1 MAVPQS
7 AKRISTLPAMTDQQI
22 IALQD
27 DKEKALEWAI
37 GVDSLCRSNATG
49 ENYLPGVDLGSV
61 YIQMSRIA
69 MRDKNGKI
77 PASMLPGHIDD
88 IIFGKLT
95 LTDSK
100 ASFEEVCPE
109 GGTPHVYVSPE
120 SQRSSTE
127 LPPPENIIYC
137 DTTTDL
143 QYRYIVGQEST
154 SPNYGFIEVPGSR
167 AISPGYGIDV
177 ETTSGGN
184 VTTVSAKKADFY
196 TMYRNDSN
204 PLAVNDTPSNL
215 PLSTDYVE
223 QSVLNASVENNRLT
237 KVTGLIPD
245 ARYAINVQLD
255 CTPNTLSANIINV
268 SLTCGSV
275 PAIARQMNMAG
286 PDTTSVTKLDYFC
299 EFKNGNDTELVIQL
313 SAEEPITVKTT
324 RFTIF
329 ELL

>member
-1 MAVPQS
+1 MAVPQA
-7 AKRISTLPAMTDQQI
+7 AKRISTLPAMTEEQLIDV
-22 IALQD
+22 QD
-27 DKEKALEWAI
+27 DKGKALEWAI
-37 GVDSLCRSNATG
+37 GVDSLCRSNDTSGNYITG
-49 ENYLPGVDLGSV
+49 EGKVDAGSV
-61 YIQMSRIA
+61 YIPMSRIA
-69 MRDKNGKI
+69 MRGSNGLI
-77 PASMLPGHIDD
+77 PASMLPSSVDD
-88 IIFGKLT
+88 IIFGT
-95 LTDSK
+95 LAVTSSSAKFTDSDT
-100 ASFEEVCPE
+100 
-109 GGTPHVYVSPE
+109 GTIYASPE
-120 SQRSSTE
+120 SQRSDPE
-127 LPPPENIIYC
+127 LPPAENIIYY
-137 DTTTDL
+137 DTTTEL
-143 QYRYIVGQEST
+143 QYRYIVGQEAT

-167 AISPGYGIDV
+167 AISPGYGIAV

-204 PLAVNDTPSNL
+204 PLVVNDTPSNL

-223 QSVLNASVENNRLT
+223 HSVLDVIVENNRLT
-237 KVTGLIPD
+237 KVTGLTPD

-275 PAIARQMNMAG
+275 PVIARQMNMAG
-286 PDTTSVTKLDYFC
+286 PATTSVTKLDYC
-299 EFKNGNDTELVIQL
+299 CDFKNGNDTELIVQL